1 MKQIFTTISTLLMFS
16 CAVSAQTV
24 LCGGFGTSGMAL
36 VNGTTYTKTGTLG
49 SGNFPFVSAS
59 RDGSKFY
66 ASSQSSKMYLIDVAS
81 STFTDSIAISTR
93 NLASS
98 NEPDILF
105 ATTNAALVRI
115 NTTSKTVVDSVVLGV
130 PWLPEE
136 RPNSKEVWVTDS
148 GKIHVVNYSSGLTVS
163 TFSVAPSPY
172 DYAGVRFSPGGT
184 MAFKAAGTSKQLY
197 KIDPVT
203 KSILTSISTVPA
215 TPGALVVSHDSSK
228 VFVTDAT
235 NMKVMIYKT
244 TDLSLLDSIVLDKA
258 PMNIYRHPTRNEIW
272 LVHHFNDSVSVYDEN
287 TKAHIAAFGISG
299 SPWYLAFGV
308 GSPTSVQNT
317 KGKNNSD
324 ITVYPN
330 PATGNIILKGI
341 AKNDRV
347 AVYDVSGKNVV
358 SWNIVN
364 EQQSFNISALKA
376 GYYLAHVLDS
386 NGNVKAD
393 IPFLKQ

>member
-1 MKQIFTTISTLLMFS
+1 MKQIFTTITTLFMLS
-16 CAVSAQTV
+16 CAVSAQPV

-36 VNGTTYTKTGTLG
+36 VNGTTYTKSGTLG

-59 RDGSKFY
+59 KDGSKFY
-66 ASSQSSKMYLIDVAS
+66 ASSQSGKMYFIDVAS
-81 STFTDSIAISTR
+81 SAFIDSMTISTR

-115 NTTSKTVVDSVVLGV
+115 NTTTKTVVDSVVLGV

-148 GKIHVVNYSSGLTVS
+148 GKIHVVDYSSSLAVT
-163 TFSVAPSPY
+163 TFSVAASPY
-172 DYAGVRFSPGGT
+172 DYMGVRFSPGGT
-184 MAFKAAGTSKQLY
+184 MAFKGAGTGKQLF
-197 KIDPVT
+197 KIDPAT
-203 KSILTSISTVPA
+203 KAISLTVNTAPVV
-215 TPGALVVSHDSSK
+215 PGALVVSHDSSK
-228 VFVTDAT
+228 VFVCDAT
-235 NMKVMIYKT
+235 NMKVMIYKSS
-244 TDLSLLDSIVLDKA
+244 DLSLQDSIVLDKV

-272 LVHHFNDSVSVYDEN
+272 VVHHFSDSVSVFDEN
-287 TKAHIAAFGISG
+287 TKALIAAFGISG

-317 KGKNNSD
+317 NRNVSGIN
-324 ITVYPN
+324 VYPN
-330 PATGNIILKGI
+330 PATGQITLIGI

-347 AVYDVSGKNVV
+347 AIYDVSGKNVI
-358 SWNIVN
+358 SWNSIN
-364 EQQSFNISALKA
+364 EQLSFNISALKT

-386 NGNVKAD
+386 DGNVKAD
-393 IPFLKQ
+393 VPFVKQ